1 MMNALAITPATFA
14 VPGASGEVS
23 LARLYALRAT
33 YLLLVVGLGLTVR
46 PQIISHPLSTHSA
59 TPCLLGGVSLLA
71 LIGLQ
76 HPLKMLPLLF
86 FELVWK
92 SLWLLTVALPLWR
105 AHQIDADAADS
116 IQACAMGIIFPFVIP
131 WGYVWTNYIVAR
143 SARWR

>member
-1 MMNALAITPATFA
+1 MMSALATNPAAFA
-14 VPGASGEVS
+14 APAGSGEVS
-23 LARLYALRAT
+23 LFRLHLLRAT
-33 YLLLVVGLGLTVR
+33 YLLLVVGLGATVW
-46 PQIISHPLSTHSA
+46 PQIISHPLSMHSA

-71 LIGLQ
+71 LIGLR

-105 AHQIDADAADS
+105 AHQIDADVADS

-131 WGYVWTNYIVAR
+131 WSYVWTNYVAAR
-143 SARWR
+143 GARWR